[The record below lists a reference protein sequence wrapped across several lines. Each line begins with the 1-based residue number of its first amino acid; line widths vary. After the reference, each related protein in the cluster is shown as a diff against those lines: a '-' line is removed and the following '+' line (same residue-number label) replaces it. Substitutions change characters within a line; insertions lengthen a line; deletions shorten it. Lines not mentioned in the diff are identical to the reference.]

1 MKKLHSLTLV
11 SLLGAAVICSAPAAS
26 AKVTIQFNLGTV
38 QRPLT
43 GRQFETMRALAHYLD
58 ESTQEAVTVAGS
70 GVQGRS
76 WRTRQFLSSL
86 DDFAKRSNSFHERM
100 DTYDTHPWDLPREI
114 SRLDQSA
121 RRVNDTIQTTRV
133 YSGVAE
139 QWSQVVDVLDRME
152 RLLAGEDV
160 RVPAAHRR
168 GGDYER
174 DYGPFAGRDEHADN
188 REHGGAFQPNQGDT
202 ITLAGPRFDQYRQ
215 LVRDLDAH
223 ADRALQIAGRMNRDD
238 REYSQD
244 LFLSLQHFGAA
255 VRNLRARTEA
265 GQLDRRELNHLVA
278 DARETDSKM
287 RENHVFPRVWEEWR
301 QSIDILNQI
310 SELNR

>member
-1 MKKLHSLTLV
+1 V
-11 SLLGAAVICSAPAAS
+11 S
-26 AKVTIQFNLGTV
+26 IQFNLGTV

-58 ESTQEAVTVAGS
+58 ESTQEAVAVAGS

-100 DTYDTHPWDLPREI
+100 DAYDTHPWDLPREV

-139 QWSQVVDVLDRME
+139 QWNQVVDVLDRMK

-160 RVPAAHRR
+160 RVPPAHRR

-174 DYGPFAGRDEHADN
+174 DYGPFASRDEHPDN
-188 REHGGAFQPNQGDT
+188 REHGGVPQPSLSDA
-202 ITLAGPRFDQYRQ
+202 ITMAASPRSDQYRQ
-215 LVRDLDAH
+215 LVRDLDIH
-223 ADRALQIAGRMNRDD
+223 ADRALEIARRMTRDD
-238 REYSQD
+238 RDYSPD
-244 LFLSLQHFGAA
+244 LFVSLQHFSDA
-255 VRNLRARTEA
+255 VRALRSRADA
-265 GQLDRRELNHLVA
+265 GQLDRREVNHLLA
-278 DARETDSKM
+278 DARETDGKM
-287 RENHVFPRVWEEWR
+287 RENHVFPRVWDEWQ

-310 SELNR
+310 SELSR